1 MNTANSVSR
10 AHTPVLIVGAGPV
23 GLVAAI
29 RLREQG
35 VDVRI
40 VDEQSADTKRTYPV
54 VVHARTLRILTSL
67 GVTAPLEWRGRPI
80 TRLAVYTDGQRRS
93 VLDLPPAGE
102 MSPGAMTLPQDV
114 LRQSLTTR
122 LSELGTD
129 VEWKTRL
136 AGLDQDAARVSACII
151 RRERVEGPRPSL
163 TPQWRDVAAESIDVE
178 FVVGADGCKSSVRQ
192 KLGVEFVSM
201 GRRQMYAFYDAP
213 DARAGDEAHLV
224 LISGTANSVYPL
236 QSDASRFT
244 FELDVGVGHAPGVVQ
259 LRQLL
264 QSRMPW
270 YAAQANGFEWSGSAE
285 FHPALAE
292 RFGEG
297 KVWLAGDAAHSTG
310 PLGGQSL
317 NVGIHEADDL
327 ACRIVEQRE
336 NVALRSLGP
345 SYTQQRRVEWQR
357 LFGTG
362 SSSPRSTRAQDWIKR
377 HITSLLPSLPAS
389 GDDLDDLLEQLH
401 VTSA

>member
-1 MNTANSVSR
+1 MSSANTVSR

-40 VDEQSADTKRTYPV
+40 IDEQPADSKRTYPV
-54 VVHARTLRILTSL
+54 LLHARTLRILTSL

-93 VLDLPPAGE
+93 VLDLPAAGE

-136 AGLDQDAARVSACII
+136 TSLAQDATRIRVGIV
-151 RRERVEGPRPSL
+151 RRDRVEGTRPSL
-163 TPQWRDVAAESIDVE
+163 TPEWRDVAAESLDAE
-178 FVVGADGCKSSVRQ
+178 FLVGADGCTSSVRQ
-192 KLGVEFVSM
+192 RLGIEFVAK
-201 GRRQMYAFYDAP
+201 GHRQMYAFYDVA

-224 LISGTANSVYPL
+224 LASGTTNSVYPL
-236 QSDASRFT
+236 QSNASRFS
-244 FELDVGVGHAPGVVQ
+244 FEIAIGISDPPGLAQ

-264 QSRMPW
+264 ELRMPW

-285 FHPALAE
+285 FNPALAE

-327 ACRIVEQRE
+327 ACRIVEQRN

-345 SYTQQRRVEWQR
+345 SYTQQRQIEWQR
-357 LFGTG
+357 LFGIG
-362 SSSPRSTRAQDWIKR
+362 SSSPCATRAQDWIKR
-377 HITSLLPSLPAS
+377 HIASLLPSLPAS